1 MYVLFW
7 CPPVFVIKFL
17 VIQHPLMFFLFIS
30 IRAIGL
36 GLKIRVSTAFV
47 LSGLLLLLHLTCR
60 QGAKRLAKL
69 NCSYWDAILY
79 ILCGFV
85 EFDVLNV
92 TCLAHPIAVLLQR

>member
-1 MYVLFW
+1 M
-7 CPPVFVIKFL
+7 INFL
-17 VIQHPLMFFLFIS
+17 VVQHPLVLFLCIS

-36 GLKIRVSTAFV
+36 GLEIRVSTAFV

-79 ILCGFV
+79 VLCGFV
-85 EFDVLNV
+85 MSFMF
-92 TCLAHPIAVLLQR
+92 